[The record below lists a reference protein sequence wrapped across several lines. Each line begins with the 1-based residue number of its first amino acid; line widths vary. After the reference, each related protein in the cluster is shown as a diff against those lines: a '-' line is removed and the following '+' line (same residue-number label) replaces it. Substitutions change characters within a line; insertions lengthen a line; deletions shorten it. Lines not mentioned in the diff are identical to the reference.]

1 MTAHPHDLLATLD
14 AQIAAKHLLNHDFYQ
29 AWSKGLLSLQCLREY
44 AAEYYHHVKAFPT
57 YLSALHSRVDDQNV
71 RRVLLQ
77 NLIEEEAGSP
87 NHPELWRQFALALGV
102 TDEQLECHAPNR
114 DIQHLI
120 TEFRS
125 ICAEQPITE
134 GVAALYAY
142 ESQIP
147 AICISK
153 IKGLRAHYGMTDPN
167 SWEYFRVHIQADEE
181 HAAQERALIEALPS
195 QPTQMKAA
203 VARILEALW
212 NFLSGLCQRFGITS
226 ASCAC
231 VV

>member
-1 MTAHPHDLLATLD
+1 MTVHAHDLLAALD
-14 AQIAAKHLLNHDFYQ
+14 AQVASKHLLHHDFYQ

-44 AAEYYHHVKAFPT
+44 AVEYYHHVKAFPT
-57 YLSALHSRVDDQNV
+57 YLSALHSRLDDQSV

-77 NLIEEEAGSP
+77 NLIEEEAATP

-102 TDEQLECHAPNR
+102 TDEQLNRHAPNA
-114 DIQHLI
+114 DMHHLI

-125 ICAEQPITE
+125 ICSERSIAE

-153 IKGLRAHYGMTDPN
+153 IKGLKTHYGMTDPN
-167 SWEYFRVHIQADEE
+167 SWEYFRVHIHADEE

-195 QPTQMKAA
+195 QPEQMKAA

-212 NFLSGLCQRFGITS
+212 NFLSGLCQRYGITS

-231 VV
+231 MV